1 MLGNSDDSYQDHTIV
16 QDNNNNNN
24 PIINFL
30 QSQINELKDK
40 VNYFDDYCR
49 KKEYNNGKRQAKIDQ
64 IIEDMDDLDRNQKE
78 ALKTLLAD
86 SECRDDT
93 LQSKLDTHDRE
104 INNIKVSIAEMPNKV
119 TKQIAIL
126 LSVFAGGM
134 TVLLYLNDI
143 IMFIISFTH

>member
-1 MLGNSDDSYQDHTIV
+1 MVILVGRDDDYQDSAIISE
-16 QDNNNNNN
+16 NN
-24 PIINFL
+24 PIVNFL
-30 QSQINELKDK
+30 QTQINELKEK
-40 VNYFDDYCR
+40 VNYFDDYCK

-93 LQSKLDTHDRE
+93 LQSKIDYHDKE
-104 INNIKVSIAEMPNKV
+104 INNIKVSIAEMPNKI

-126 LSVFAGGM
+126 LSIFGGAM

-143 IMFIISFTH
+143 IIFLISIVH

>member
-1 MLGNSDDSYQDHTIV
+1 MSI
-16 QDNNNNNN
+16 
-24 PIINFL
+24 FL
-30 QSQINELKDK
+30 QTQINELKEK
-40 VNYFDDYCR
+40 VNYFDDYCK

-93 LQSKLDTHDRE
+93 LQCKIDYHDKE
-104 INNIKVSIAEMPNKV
+104 INNIKVSIAEMPNKI

-126 LSVFAGGM
+126 LSIFGGAM

-143 IMFIISFTH
+143 IIFLISIAH

>member
-1 MLGNSDDSYQDHTIV
+1 MVGRDDDYQDSAIISE
-16 QDNNNNNN
+16 NN
-24 PIINFL
+24 PIVNFL
-30 QSQINELKDK
+30 QTQINELKEK
-40 VNYFDDYCR
+40 VNYFDDYCK

-93 LQSKLDTHDRE
+93 LQSKIDYHDKE
-104 INNIKVSIAEMPNKV
+104 INNIKVSIAEMPNKI

-126 LSVFAGGM
+126 LSIFGGAM

-143 IMFIISFTH
+143 IIFLISIVH